1 MIKHFLNKKKINV
14 ITNGIEDE
22 AYADVEKE
30 ASDKIKKQVTAYG
43 RYLIQIGRIYR
54 IKNYET
60 MIRALALLP
69 KDVNYVIAGPVQ
81 DNDEYLGKL
90 KSLIKELGLEKRVYF
105 IGVVKGVDKYY
116 LIKKAQMMVHMAL
129 WESYCNVVHE
139 GLSQGKVCIV
149 ADNTALP
156 LLIKNDVNGYC
167 VETTDHEELAKKINY
182 VLENKQTKKII
193 EMEKRNQE
201 IGLLNSWEQVSQ
213 KLQAWNLHLMNGYDK

>member
-1 MIKHFLNKKKINV
+1 
-14 ITNGIEDE
+14 
-22 AYADVEKE
+22 
-30 ASDKIKKQVTAYG
+30 
-43 RYLIQIGRIYR
+43 
-54 IKNYET
+54 
-60 MIRALALLP
+60 
-69 KDVNYVIAGPVQ
+69 
-81 DNDEYLGKL
+81 
-90 KSLIKELGLEKRVYF
+90 
-105 IGVVKGVDKYY
+105 
-116 LIKKAQMMVHMAL
+116 MMVHMAL

>member
-1 MIKHFLNKKKINV
+1 V
-14 ITNGIEDE
+14 
-22 AYADVEKE
+22 
-30 ASDKIKKQVTAYG
+30 
-43 RYLIQIGRIYR
+43 
-54 IKNYET
+54 
-60 MIRALALLP
+60 IRALALLP

-193 EMEKRNQE
+193 EMEKRIPKSDTRCSILSRKKNFRSTLGHFNWLT
-201 IGLLNSWEQVSQ
+201 IPSQ
-213 KLQAWNLHLMNGYDK
+213 RIRKQRKRPMKL